1 MLKPASPG
9 SLLTKKG
16 SCADSR
22 LLVGAHGRPNYDL
35 CVQSSRA
42 LASTNANSGL
52 LLSLPWA
59 DTGLASAHVPSST
72 QEKGPLCSG

>member
-42 LASTNANSGL
+42 LASTSANSGL

-59 DTGLASAHVPSST
+59 DTGLASAHAPSST
-72 QEKGPLCSG
+72 QEKGPICSG